1 MPCICQWR
9 VSSLIFLTVG
19 HTEDMG
25 TRGVSLRYCTVA
37 GDEVTTT
44 WEQARADLI
53 VEGLPIRI
61 PPAYRGQR
69 NYPGLFWASTNH
81 RTLVYESL
89 LELERLWLADFDPTV
104 AQIAT
109 QPFQLAGR
117 DINGPRRHVPDMLL
131 THRDR
136 RVTLVDVKPQAALS
150 RPQVKAQFD
159 WTRDLCREKGWRYEV
174 FAGGSPTVLRNIRA
188 LAVARRHSRIPDDLL
203 EHAWIVLRDAGRLP
217 FGEAVTRKPA
227 SCEEALW
234 RVALSAHIWSGKVT
248 ADLSQPLSDKT
259 LIETSVEAAA

>member
-19 HTEDMG
+19 HTGNMG

-69 NYPGLFWASTNH
+69 NYPGLFWASRNR

-89 LELERLWLADFDPTV
+89 LELERLWLADFDPSV

-109 QPFQLAGR
+109 HPFQLAGR
-117 DINGPRRHVPDMLL
+117 DINGPHRHVPDILL
-131 THRDR
+131 IHRNR
-136 RVTLVDVKPQAALS
+136 QVTLVDVKPQAALS

-159 WTRDLCREKGWRYEV
+159 WTRSLCRENGWRYEV
-174 FAGGSPTVLRNIRA
+174 FTGGNPIVLRNIRA
-188 LAVARRHSRIPDDLL
+188 LAVGRRHSRLPDGLM
-203 EHAWIVLRDAGRLP
+203 EQAWIVLRDAGRLS

-227 SCEEALW
+227 SCGEALW
-234 RVALSAHIWSGKVT
+234 RVALSAHIWSGKVA
-248 ADLSQPLSDKT
+248 ADLNQPLSDKT
-259 LIETSVEAAA
+259 PLEISVGAAA